1 MEIIN
6 PTWQVNRKKLMK
18 RSRFKNKANSSSKLA
33 VKIARKNQRNLIVK
47 LNKEDKL
54 SFLQNQIT
62 ENTIGNYKNLFS
74 LKKVFIV
81 NRNLLLKLK
90 EV

>member
-18 RSRFKNKANSSSKLA
+18 RSRFKNKANNSSKLA